1 MLCKSTPDN
10 LTQTMRDGIAAYE
23 PIIRAVHN
31 AVDLSETIGDVE
43 RFVKDMIR
51 LSRSAEARGRD
62 AARVGKAPPE
72 PPTVGDFVQLLKKH
86 QGASHRFIYSC
97 AKNGPEV
104 TGWFQDYARKAAT
117 CFKRPTDSSSV
128 PSAKDAASTPSKRT
142 TAAGALTQPLMEL
155 FEALPREKRLALLPI
170 LSAHALYLSKLHAA
184 SAIRLAHVLHS
195 TPTRNIN
202 NMSVA
207 ASSTSTVPSAA
218 PSRASSPAPNH
229 TSTPPLLPLV
239 PHVDPGPGAFLAR
252 WQALLEGTSVTPERA
267 QGPVRNGASGSVLKA
282 GRAGEMGL
290 RLERKKTGDSGAS
303 GSGPAEDD
311 DAAFHDAFERLDELG
326 LEDADKAPRP
336 DVREVVA
343 ALGDDFRKLL
353 AKRGQ
358 SW

>member
-1 MLCKSTPDN
+1 
-10 LTQTMRDGIAAYE
+10 MRDGIAAYE

-31 AVDLSETIGDVE
+31 AVDLSETISDAE

-86 QGASHRFIYSC
+86 QGASHRFIYQC

-117 CFKRPTDSSSV
+117 CFKRPTDSSST
-128 PSAKDAASTPSKRT
+128 PPAKDTASTPSKRT
-142 TAAGALTQPLMEL
+142 SAAGALTQPLTDL
-155 FEALPREKRLALLPI
+155 FAALPRDRQQTLLPI

-184 SAIRLAHVLHS
+184 SAIRLGHVLHS

-207 ASSTSTVPSAA
+207 ASSTSTAPSAA

-229 TSTPPLLPLV
+229 TSTPPMPPLI

-252 WQALLEGTSVTPERA
+252 WQALLEGTSVTPDRGEGGR
-267 QGPVRNGASGSVLKA
+267 VRNGASGSVLKA

-290 RLERKKTGDSGAS
+290 RLERRKTNDSAAS
-303 GSGPAEDD
+303 GGRAEDD
-311 DAAFHDAFERLDELG
+311 DDAFHDTFERLDELG
-326 LEDADKAPRP
+326 LEEADKAPRP

-353 AKRGQ
+353 GERGQ
-358 SW
+358 TW